1 MEAYGGVYGSL
12 LDWKLQK
19 GKKEAYAVLPYSTH
33 AESQVLLEEWVDEQI
48 PLSWRRLY
56 EDQTSWFEL
65 MEKSV
70 LHETVVCLKMAVIG
84 KKLLEDHWGIGQ
96 LGVHWTDDSEETELL
111 DGSVFM
117 KQGKWRTLE

>member
-12 LDWKLQK
+12 LDWKLQKK

-48 PLSWRRLY
+48 PLSWRRLH
-56 EDQTSWFEL
+56 EDQTSWFLVWADGEECVTWDCGL
-65 MEKSV
+65 S
-70 LHETVVCLKMAVIG
+70 
-84 KKLLEDHWGIGQ
+84 EDGYHWEEALGRAHWGIGQ
-96 LGVHWTDDSEETELL
+96 LGVHWTDDSEDTELL

-117 KQGKWRTLE
+117 KQGK